1 MLELQLAWR
10 NLLRQKRRSILTG
23 ISIAGGYFLITFAV
37 SLIEGSYGNMIE
49 IFTRDRVGHVQLHA
63 PDYRVQPRTQRV
75 IRESSQVVSSLQSA
89 PNIVGVAPRVLSAAL
104 AYGEE
109 KSSPVQVVGIDAQ
122 LEASVT
128 HLREKVTEGV
138 YLSEAA
144 AGSTTPAMIG
154 LGISR
159 ALGISVGDGL
169 VLIGQGADGSIA
181 NDLYEVVGVVGNEK
195 SSDRMTVYLPLSAA
209 QAFLALDDAVHQIAL
224 RLDDIG
230 DASAAAEDLQLQF
243 PNLEVS
249 PWQIIEAT
257 FYQTMQADREGNK
270 FGLGLIIF
278 LVFIGVLNTVL
289 MSVLERTREFGV
301 LRAMGC
307 RPGRLVQLVALET
320 VMLAS
325 AAIAVGLLAVFPLVY
340 WFTNVGFELADPID
354 MGGVAFSHYRGMLSA
369 YVLVMPMTLILVSAL
384 VVSLPPGWRA
394 ARVRPV
400 EAMRH
405 Y

>member
-1 MLELQLAWR
+1 M
-10 NLLRQKRRSILTG
+10 
-23 ISIAGGYFLITFAV
+23 
-37 SLIEGSYGNMIE
+37 
-49 IFTRDRVGHVQLHA
+49 
-63 PDYRVQPRTQRV
+63 QPRTQRV
-75 IRESSQVVSSLQSA
+75 IRESSQVVSSC
-89 PNIVGVAPRVLSAAL
+89 RVRPILSVL
-104 AYGEE
+104 HRESYLLRSLMEE

-128 HLREKVTEGV
+128 HLREKVTQGV

-144 AGSTTPAMIG
+144 AGATTPAMIG

-230 DASAAAEDLQLQF
+230 DARRQRRSCNSNF
-243 PNLEVS
+243 
-249 PWQIIEAT
+249 
-257 FYQTMQADREGNK
+257 QTLRSRLGRSSNQRFTKRCKQTEGNK

-301 LRAMGC
+301 LR
-307 RPGRLVQLVALET
+307 LWVAGQ
-320 VMLAS
+320 A
-325 AAIAVGLLAVFPLVY
+325 G
-340 WFTNVGFELADPID
+340 WFNW
-354 MGGVAFSHYRGMLSA
+354 
-369 YVLVMPMTLILVSAL
+369 
-384 VVSLPPGWRA
+384 WR
-394 ARVRPV
+394 
-400 EAMRH
+400 
-405 Y
+405 

>member
-1 MLELQLAWR
+1 
-10 NLLRQKRRSILTG
+10 
-23 ISIAGGYFLITFAV
+23 
-37 SLIEGSYGNMIE
+37 
-49 IFTRDRVGHVQLHA
+49 
-63 PDYRVQPRTQRV
+63 
-75 IRESSQVVSSLQSA
+75 
-89 PNIVGVAPRVLSAAL
+89 
-104 AYGEE
+104 
-109 KSSPVQVVGIDAQ
+109 
-122 LEASVT
+122 
-128 HLREKVTEGV
+128 
-138 YLSEAA
+138 
-144 AGSTTPAMIG
+144 MIG

-230 DASAAAEDLQLQF
+230 DASTAAEKLQQQF

-249 PWQIIEAT
+249 PWQVIEST

-307 RPGRLVQLVALET
+307 RPGKLVQLVALET